1 MTDADF
7 RGLFVRLDRQFDPRP
22 EFVEQLFA
30 DIDNAAAAPPETAP
44 GGEGSGA
51 HVAADLSGTLPEPA
65 YIPEAETHPTLT
77 VRGPRARRSRIIVAL
92 AVAALIATAVVVVTQ
107 SRTSHQQE
115 ISPTPSLLPATTA
128 PSPTTE
134 AAPPTTTAAP
144 PTDEA
149 SRVAQM
155 LAAGQFSAI
164 ASEIEPPSRRSADET
179 VLEHAWG
186 DLTAAY
192 GSFVSTGT
200 QDQGVLDA
208 LPQPPDTP
216 AGAALDAADERVLQ
230 MSHGLIL
237 LRVTA
242 GPDGALLHLE
252 FRPEVYLGRYIGF

>member
-7 RGLFVRLDRQFDPRP
+7 RDLFVRLDRQFDPRP
-22 EFVEQLFA
+22 EFVERLFA
-30 DIDNAAAAPPETAP
+30 DIDNAAVAPPETAP
-44 GGEGSGA
+44 GGEASRA
-51 HVAADLSGTLPEPA
+51 HVAADLSGTLPERA

-92 AVAALIATAVVVVTQ
+92 AVAALIATALVVVTQ

-128 PSPTTE
+128 ASPTTE
-134 AAPPTTTAAP
+134 AAPPTTTAP
-144 PTDEA
+144 PPDDA
-149 SRVAQM
+149 SRVADM

-192 GSFVSTGT
+192 GTFVSTGT

-216 AGAALDAADERVLQ
+216 AGAALDAADETVLQ

-237 LRVTA
+237 LRVTP
-242 GPDGALLHLE
+242 GPDGALVHLE